1 MNIYL
6 TYYDCNLIWLQTQD
20 DGYYDKKYQLADCEK
35 HGENYKRCDPDKVK
49 PKNEEK
55 CEITDD
61 YACNKK
67 YWKKSTNKGKD
78 KKSKKTIEEEKDYCE
93 CMGLD
98 YYEPDDFVLT
108 QLRGAVKAQS
118 S

>member
-1 MNIYL
+1 MTRNINSL
-6 TYYDCNLIWLQTQD
+6 TVKSMAKTTSVATLI
-20 DGYYDKKYQLADCEK
+20 
-35 HGENYKRCDPDKVK
+35 K
-49 PKNEEK
+49 PSPNEEK

-108 QLRGAVKAQS
+108 QLRGAVKDQS